1 MFTSTIIATFKLP
14 LSYILEANVVHSFV
28 NPCYW
33 CNLSIFWWLDPEW
46 RRLLST
52 SQEQT
57 QGKDHQ
63 GQGESAGLQP
73 GPGAFSGL
81 WGASTMTSLQAINIT
96 MSDVVQHE
104 HKVLA
109 PFFLLLF
116 GKGDF
121 CSCVLF
127 SSPFQDSKILKPGCW
142 PRPPVNYC
150 ILIALALK
158 SSHSGSLKVQQ
169 IYHFTRSEFD
179 DLLEPLRFMC
189 FRIKSWRLTFLQ
201 TADVFTFVGVTQATH
216 GIRL

>member
-14 LSYILEANVVHSFV
+14 LSCILEANVVHSFV

-109 PFFLLLF
+109 PFFVFYYLEKEISVLA
-116 GKGDF
+116 F
-121 CSCVLF
+121 CSRLPSRTVRSWSRAAGLVRRWITA
-127 SSPFQDSKILKPGCW
+127 SSSLWRSRAAILG
-142 PRPPVNYC
+142 
-150 ILIALALK
+150 ASK
-158 SSHSGSLKVQQ
+158 SSRFTISPGQNLMICLNPSGLCAS
-169 IYHFTRSEFD
+169 
-179 DLLEPLRFMC
+179 
-189 FRIKSWRLTFLQ
+189 
-201 TADVFTFVGVTQATH
+201 G
-216 GIRL
+216 